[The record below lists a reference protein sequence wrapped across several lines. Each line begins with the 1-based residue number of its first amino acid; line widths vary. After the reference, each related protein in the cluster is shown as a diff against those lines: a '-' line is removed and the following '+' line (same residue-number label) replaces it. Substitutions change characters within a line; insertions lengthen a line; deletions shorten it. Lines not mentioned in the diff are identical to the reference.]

1 MYSLSS
7 QYGLFTTAATDNIDF
22 IPKSSFHRAIA
33 YNNQDIHEL
42 YGNSRNTSKTVSIE
56 AELKACQMSNKY
68 IYHRK
73 CQW

>member
-22 IPKSSFHRAIA
+22 IPKSSFH
-33 YNNQDIHEL
+33 IHEL

-56 AELKACQMSNKY
+56 AELKACQMSIKY

-73 CQW
+73 FQW